1 MQYYNDEIRISDF
14 EMIELLKKFFKI
26 LVLTVTLLLTFSYIV
41 MLSDSITNPDYVGLT
56 LKGYIIGG
64 VFLVGLI
71 YLNIKYVIK
80 YVKK

>member
-1 MQYYNDEIRISDF
+1 MQYYNDEVRMSDF
-14 EMIELLKKFFKI
+14 EMIELLKKVFKI
-26 LVLTVTLLLTFSYIV
+26 LVLTFTVLLTFSYIV
-41 MLSDSITNPDYVGLT
+41 MLSDSISNPNYKGLT

-64 VFLVGLI
+64 IFLVGLI